1 MGLNMA
7 SATARQGR
15 PKGSGIDDSQQLA
28 RIAAL
33 LAADPKLKPTTAI
46 RSLGIEDPSLIRRLR
61 DKYRAKQAV
70 SETNARQKTTAK
82 PKPKAAANGVEN
94 PETRATATAPS
105 SLRSGPSTSWNSV
118 PADIFVAWCGFGLNA
133 VSAAIEKQH
142 AVAQHL
148 LRQLCVSM
156 AIRSQLLLHEFAL
169 AICKRSRRRTLHA
182 N

>member
-1 MGLNMA
+1 MA

-70 SETNARQKTTAK
+70 SETNARQKATAK
-82 PKPKAAANGVEN
+82 PKPKTAANGVEN
-94 PETRATATAPS
+94 RETRATATAS
-105 SLRSGPSTSWNSV
+105 SNLRSGPSTNWNSV
-118 PADIFVAWCGFGLNA
+118 PADIFVAWCGFGLNE
-133 VSAAIEKQH
+133 VSAAIENKH
-142 AVAQHL
+142 A
-148 LRQLCVSM
+148 
-156 AIRSQLLLHEFAL
+156 F
-169 AICKRSRRRTLHA
+169 CKRSRRRTLHA

>member
-1 MGLNMA
+1 MA

-70 SETNARQKTTAK
+70 SETNARQKATAK
-82 PKPKAAANGVEN
+82 PKPKTAANGVEN
-94 PETRATATAPS
+94 RETRATATAS
-105 SLRSGPSTSWNSV
+105 SNLRSGPSTNWNSV

-133 VSAAIEKQH
+133 VSAAIESKH
-142 AVAQHL
+142 
-148 LRQLCVSM
+148 
-156 AIRSQLLLHEFAL
+156 

>member
-1 MGLNMA
+1 MA

-61 DKYRAKQAV
+61 DKQAV
-70 SETNARQKTTAK
+70 LETNARQKATAK

-94 PETRATATAPS
+94 RETRATATAPS
-105 SLRSGPSTSWNSV
+105 NLRSGPSTNWNSV
-118 PADIFVAWCGFGLNA
+118 PADIFIAWCGFGLNA
-133 VSAAIEKQH
+133 VSAAIENQH
-142 AVAQHL
+142 A
-148 LRQLCVSM
+148 
-156 AIRSQLLLHEFAL
+156 F
-169 AICKRSRRRTLHA
+169 CKRSRRRTLHA

>member
-33 LAADPKLKPTTAI
+33 LAANPKLKPTTAI

-70 SETNARQKTTAK
+70 SETNARQKATAK
-82 PKPKAAANGVEN
+82 PKPKTAADGVEN
-94 PETRATATAPS
+94 RETRATATAS
-105 SLRSGPSTSWNSV
+105 SNLQSGPSTNWNSV

-133 VSAAIEKQH
+133 VSATIENQH
-142 AVAQHL
+142 T
-148 LRQLCVSM
+148 
-156 AIRSQLLLHEFAL
+156 F
-169 AICKRSRRRTLHA
+169 CKRSRRRTLHA

>member
-1 MGLNMA
+1 MA

-28 RIAAL
+28 RIAVL

-70 SETNARQKTTAK
+70 SETNARQKATAK
-82 PKPKAAANGVEN
+82 PKPNAAANGVEN
-94 PETRATATAPS
+94 RETRATATAS
-105 SLRSGPSTSWNSV
+105 SNLRSGPSTNWNSV

-133 VSAAIEKQH
+133 VSAAIESKH
-142 AVAQHL
+142 
-148 LRQLCVSM
+148 
-156 AIRSQLLLHEFAL
+156 

>member
-1 MGLNMA
+1 MA
-7 SATARQGR
+7 NATARQGR

-61 DKYRAKQAV
+61 DKQAV
-70 SETNARQKTTAK
+70 LETNARQKATAK

-94 PETRATATAPS
+94 PETRATATAS
-105 SLRSGPSTSWNSV
+105 SNLRSGPSTNWNSV
-118 PADIFVAWCGFGLNA
+118 PANIFVAWCGFGLNA
-133 VSAAIEKQH
+133 VSAAIENQH
-142 AVAQHL
+142 A
-148 LRQLCVSM
+148 
-156 AIRSQLLLHEFAL
+156 F
-169 AICKRSRRRTLHA
+169 CKRSRRRTLHA

>member
-1 MGLNMA
+1 MGWNMA
-7 SATARQGR
+7 SASARQGL

-70 SETNARQKTTAK
+70 SETNARQKATAK
-82 PKPKAAANGVEN
+82 PKPKTAANGVEN
-94 PETRATATAPS
+94 RRTRTTATAS
-105 SLRSGPSTSWNSV
+105 SNLRSGPSTNWNSV
-118 PADIFVAWCGFGLNA
+118 PADIFVSWCGFGLNA
-133 VSAAIEKQH
+133 VSTAIENQH
-142 AVAQHL
+142 A
-148 LRQLCVSM
+148 
-156 AIRSQLLLHEFAL
+156 FY
-169 AICKRSRRRTLHA
+169 KRSRRRTLHA

>member
-1 MGLNMA
+1 MA

-70 SETNARQKTTAK
+70 SETNARQKATAK
-82 PKPKAAANGVEN
+82 PKPKTAADGVEN
-94 PETRATATAPS
+94 RETRATATAS
-105 SLRSGPSTSWNSV
+105 SNLRSGPSTNWNSV
-118 PADIFVAWCGFGLNA
+118 PADIFVAWCGFGLTA
-133 VSAAIEKQH
+133 VSAAIENQH
-142 AVAQHL
+142 T
-148 LRQLCVSM
+148 
-156 AIRSQLLLHEFAL
+156 F
-169 AICKRSRRRTLHA
+169 CKRSRRRTLHA

>member
-1 MGLNMA
+1 MA

-61 DKYRAKQAV
+61 DKYRAKRTV
-70 SETNARQKTTAK
+70 LETSARQKATTN
-82 PKPKAAANGVEN
+82 PKPKAASNGVEN
-94 PETRATATAPS
+94 SMTPATAVTS
-105 SLRSGPSTSWNSV
+105 SRLTPGTDWSSA
-118 PADIFVAWCGFGLNA
+118 PADIFVAWCGFGFSA
-133 VSAAIEKQH
+133 VSAAIENQH
-142 AVAQHL
+142 TVSQHL
-148 LRQLCVSM
+148 MRQPCVSL
-156 AIRSQLLLHEFAL
+156 AIRSQLLLNEFAL
-169 AICKRSRRRTLHA
+169 TVYKRSRRRTLHV

>member
-1 MGLNMA
+1 MA

-46 RSLGIEDPSLIRRLR
+46 RPLGIEDPSLIRRLR
-61 DKYRAKQAV
+61 DKQAV
-70 SETNARQKTTAK
+70 LETNARQKATAK
-82 PKPKAAANGVEN
+82 PKPKTAASGVEN
-94 PETRATATAPS
+94 RETRATATAS
-105 SLRSGPSTSWNSV
+105 SNLRSGPSTNWNSV

-133 VSAAIEKQH
+133 VSAAIENQH
-142 AVAQHL
+142 A
-148 LRQLCVSM
+148 
-156 AIRSQLLLHEFAL
+156 F
-169 AICKRSRRRTLHA
+169 CKRSRRRTLHA

>member
-1 MGLNMA
+1 MA

-61 DKYRAKQAV
+61 DKQAV
-70 SETNARQKTTAK
+70 LETNARQKATAK

-94 PETRATATAPS
+94 PETRATATAS
-105 SLRSGPSTSWNSV
+105 SNLRSGPSTNWNSV

-133 VSAAIEKQH
+133 VSAAIENQH
-142 AVAQHL
+142 A
-148 LRQLCVSM
+148 
-156 AIRSQLLLHEFAL
+156 F
-169 AICKRSRRRTLHA
+169 CKRSRRRTLHA

>member
-1 MGLNMA
+1 MA

-61 DKYRAKQAV
+61 DKYRAKRAV
-70 SETNARQKTTAK
+70 LEAGARQKATTN
-82 PKPKAAANGVEN
+82 PKQKAGTAGVEN
-94 PETRATATAPS
+94 PKTPALAATA
-105 SLRSGPSTSWNSV
+105 STSRSTPNTDWSSAS
-118 PADIFVAWCGFGLNA
+118 ADIFVAWCGFGLDA
-133 VSAAIEKQH
+133 VSAAIENQH
-142 AVAQHL
+142 AVAQYL
-148 LRQLCVSM
+148 MRQPCVSL
-156 AIRSQLLLHEFAL
+156 AIKSQLLLNEFAL
-169 AICKRSRRRTLHA
+169 TICKRNRRRTLHV

>member
-1 MGLNMA
+1 MA

-15 PKGSGIDDSQQLA
+15 PKGSGVDDSQQLA

-70 SETNARQKTTAK
+70 SETNTRQKTTAK
-82 PKPKAAANGVEN
+82 PKPKAAANGGEN
-94 PETRATATAPS
+94 PETRETATAS
-105 SLRSGPSTSWNSV
+105 SNLRSGPSTNWNSV

-133 VSAAIEKQH
+133 VSAAIENKQ
-142 AVAQHL
+142 
-148 LRQLCVSM
+148 
-156 AIRSQLLLHEFAL
+156 
-169 AICKRSRRRTLHA
+169 AICKRSRRRMLHA

>member
-1 MGLNMA
+1 MA

-61 DKYRAKQAV
+61 DKQAV
-70 SETNARQKTTAK
+70 LETNARQKATAK

-94 PETRATATAPS
+94 PETRATATAS
-105 SLRSGPSTSWNSV
+105 SNLRSGPSTNWNSV
-118 PADIFVAWCGFGLNA
+118 PADIFVAWCGFGLTA
-133 VSAAIEKQH
+133 VSAAIENQH
-142 AVAQHL
+142 T
-148 LRQLCVSM
+148 
-156 AIRSQLLLHEFAL
+156 F
-169 AICKRSRRRTLHA
+169 CKRSRRRTLHA

>member
-70 SETNARQKTTAK
+70 LETNARQKATAK

-94 PETRATATAPS
+94 RETRATATAPS
-105 SLRSGPSTSWNSV
+105 NLRSGPSTNWNSV
-118 PADIFVAWCGFGLNA
+118 PADIFVAWCRFGLNA
-133 VSAAIEKQH
+133 VSAAIENQH
-142 AVAQHL
+142 A
-148 LRQLCVSM
+148 
-156 AIRSQLLLHEFAL
+156 F
-169 AICKRSRRRTLHA
+169 CKRSRRRTLHA

>member
-1 MGLNMA
+1 MA

-61 DKYRAKQAV
+61 DKQAV
-70 SETNARQKTTAK
+70 LETNARQKATAK

-94 PETRATATAPS
+94 PETRATATAS
-105 SLRSGPSTSWNSV
+105 SNLRSGPSTNWNSV
-118 PADIFVAWCGFGLNA
+118 PANIFVAWCGFGLNA
-133 VSAAIEKQH
+133 VSAAIENQH
-142 AVAQHL
+142 A
-148 LRQLCVSM
+148 
-156 AIRSQLLLHEFAL
+156 F
-169 AICKRSRRRTLHA
+169 CKRSRRRTLHA

>member
-1 MGLNMA
+1 MA

-70 SETNARQKTTAK
+70 SETNARQKATAK
-82 PKPKAAANGVEN
+82 PKPNAAANGVEN
-94 PETRATATAPS
+94 RETRATATAS
-105 SLRSGPSTSWNSV
+105 SNLRSGPSTNWNSV

-133 VSAAIEKQH
+133 VSAAIESKH
-142 AVAQHL
+142 
-148 LRQLCVSM
+148 
-156 AIRSQLLLHEFAL
+156 